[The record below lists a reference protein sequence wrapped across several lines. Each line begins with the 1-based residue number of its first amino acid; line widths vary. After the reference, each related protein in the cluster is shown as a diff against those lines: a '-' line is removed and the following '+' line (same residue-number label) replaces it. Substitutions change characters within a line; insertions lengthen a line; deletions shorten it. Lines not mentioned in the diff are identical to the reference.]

1 MKKIST
7 KIMIS
12 IILCCLI
19 SSTIIISITA
29 SKSRSSIR
37 AEAEEKFLQIA
48 QIEGNSIDFT
58 LNTTINHVESL
69 NNLVS
74 STLDLSKLDKND
86 EYITSFTNNMD
97 SYLKTIGDNYS
108 DALGVALI
116 INPEITKNYH
126 EVIYE
131 RQSPNSEIK
140 KINKFKKEDF
150 VESNPKMSWYYNVVK
165 NKTGI
170 WSDPHTDDFSDNWRF
185 SYTTPIY
192 KDNTLVGVFAIDLFF
207 DKYKQEISDFK
218 TYENGYAF
226 LLNKDLK
233 YIVHDTYTMNDD
245 LNSTLGNNIDLKSKP
260 YGIHYYTNNKVKAL
274 LGYYTLINGNI
285 IVVTADEPD
294 IFKSIDQGI
303 LIDIIITILIIIIV
317 SIIAIYLGKRISNP
331 IKLISELVNRTA
343 DLDLQDTDKFND
355 IKNLNDETKLIGD
368 AVINLRSVL
377 KDNIINIKECSNET
391 AEYANSLNTITDT
404 LQTSADNI
412 NNTVLELAKGSQE
425 QAEAAQNGS
434 DVLDSLDN
442 KIEYTLTITDILN
455 DHFNN
460 VKSANEK
467 GMSSIN
473 KLEDKLK
480 VTTNIGNKTNKNV
493 ENLSD
498 KSKSIG
504 EIITAITAISQQTN
518 LLSLNAAIE
527 AARAGEAGKGFGVVA
542 EEIRKLSEQT
552 AQSTKEIENIIN
564 EIRFEIKN
572 TQNNIIDSNK
582 AIIDA
587 NNSMVDS
594 KNSFDY
600 IQAAF
605 QDMNDQI
612 IKLIENMESIKESK
626 AIVVNSMQGI
636 TAICEEAAASTEE
649 VSATVNDQLS
659 SVNDVA
665 KSSDEL
671 KEMALKLENLMSIFK
686 L

>member
-19 SSTIIISITA
+19 SSTIVISITA
-29 SKSRSSIR
+29 SKSKSSIR
-37 AEAEEKFLQIA
+37 YEAEEKFLQIA
-48 QIEGNSIDFT
+48 QIEGNSIDST
-58 LNTTINHVESL
+58 LNTTINYVESL

-74 STLDLSKLDKND
+74 STFDLSKLDKDD
-86 EYITSFTNNMD
+86 EYITSFTKSMD
-97 SYLKTIGDNYS
+97 SYLKTIGDNYT

-116 INPEITKNYH
+116 INPEITTKYH
-126 EVIYE
+126 EIIYE
-131 RQSPNSEIK
+131 RKAPNSNIERIYK
-140 KINKFKKEDF
+140 LKKEDF
-150 VESNPKMSWYYNVVK
+150 IESDPKMSWYYNVVNSK
-165 NKTGI
+165 QGV
-170 WSDPHTDDFSDNWRF
+170 WSDPHTDEFSDNWRF

-192 KDNTLVGVFAIDLFF
+192 KDGTLVAVFAIDLFF
-207 DKYKQEISDFK
+207 DKYKQEINDFIV
-218 TYENGYAF
+218 YEEGHAF
-226 LLNKDLK
+226 LLNKELK
-233 YIVHDTYTMNDD
+233 YLVHDTYTSEDD
-245 LNSTLGNNIDLKSKP
+245 VMGTLGNDIDLTSSP
-260 YGIHYYTNNKVKAL
+260 SGIQYYTNNKEKAL
-274 LGYYTLINGNI
+274 LGYQTLVNGNI
-285 IVVTADEPD
+285 LVVTANESD
-294 IFKSIDQGI
+294 IFKSIHQGI
-303 LIDIIITILIIIIV
+303 IINVIITIIIIV
-317 SIIAIYLGKRISNP
+317 LVSIIAVYLGKRISNP

-343 DLDLQDTDKFND
+343 DLNLQDTTEFDE
-355 IKNLNDETKLIGD
+355 IKKLNDETKLIGD
-368 AVINLRSVL
+368 AVINLRAVL

-391 AEYANSLNTITDT
+391 ANYANSLNVITDT
-404 LQTSADNI
+404 LQSSADNI
-412 NNTVLELAKGSQE
+412 NTTVLELANGSQE

-434 DVLDSLDN
+434 DVLDSLDSN
-442 KIEYTLTITDILN
+442 IEYTLKITDILN
-455 DHFNN
+455 KHFSN

-467 GMSSIN
+467 GMSSIY
-473 KLEDKLK
+473 KLEDKLE
-480 VTTNIGNKTNKNV
+480 VTTNIGNKTNTNV

-504 EIITAITAISQQTN
+504 EIITTITAISEQTN

-542 EEIRKLSEQT
+542 DEIRKLSEQT
-552 AQSTKEIENIIN
+552 AQATKQIESIIN

-587 NNSMVDS
+587 NNSMTDS

-600 IQAAF
+600 IQSAF

-612 IKLIENMESIKESK
+612 IKLVENMKNIKESK
-626 AIVVNSMQGI
+626 SIVVNSMQGI

-649 VSATVNDQLS
+649 VSATVNEQLS

-665 KSSDEL
+665 KSSDDL
-671 KEMALKLENLMSIFK
+671 KEIALKLESLMSIFK